1 MNSRAKSGFEQVEA
15 YAKKVRKNLLDF
27 NSESIECADSKYVGW
42 IDLMG
47 AGHVMSVSTQ
57 KAANYLAR
65 LHMAVERSRRASDFR
80 DRLLVVNDGVFIV
93 TDTKQSLTS
102 LMGRVFI
109 MLAANF
115 IATPRPED
123 RFLVRGG
130 IAFGPVYFGEQIK
143 AGVSPR
149 KFREGAEFLKTVMFG
164 PSIIQAYKA
173 ESAAP
178 PYGVA
183 VHESARS
190 SKGGSGLPFL
200 MTHWPW
206 WLPEERNDY
215 PENTAPPRTIK
226 ECLAD
231 KLSKHFE
238 WMGRTLIYHGIEHS
252 KLTQWSTLCSQ
263 YFAIG

>member
-1 MNSRAKSGFEQVEA
+1 
-15 YAKKVRKNLLDF
+15 
-27 NSESIECADSKYVGW
+27 
-42 IDLMG
+42 MG
-47 AGHVMSVSTQ
+47 AGHAMSISTQ

-65 LHMAVERSRRASDFR
+65 LHMAIERSRQAIDFNG
-80 DRLLVVNDGVFIV
+80 RLLVVNDGVFIV
-93 TDTKQSLTS
+93 ADTKKSLIS
-102 LMGRVFI
+102 LMGRAFI

-115 IATPRPED
+115 IATPKPQD

-130 IAFGPVYFGEQIK
+130 VAFGPVYFGEQIR
-143 AGVSPR
+143 AGISPK
-149 KFREGAEFLKTVMFG
+149 KFREDAEILNTVMFG
-164 PSIIQAYKA
+164 PAIIQAYKA

-190 SKGGSGLPFL
+190 STNEGSSPFL

-206 WLPEERNDY
+206 WAPNEDVDY
-215 PENTAPPRTIK
+215 PKNAAPLPTLK
-226 ECLAD
+226 ACLAAE
-231 KLSKHFE
+231 LIKHFE
-238 WMGRTLIYHGIEHS
+238 WLDRTLIYHGLEHS